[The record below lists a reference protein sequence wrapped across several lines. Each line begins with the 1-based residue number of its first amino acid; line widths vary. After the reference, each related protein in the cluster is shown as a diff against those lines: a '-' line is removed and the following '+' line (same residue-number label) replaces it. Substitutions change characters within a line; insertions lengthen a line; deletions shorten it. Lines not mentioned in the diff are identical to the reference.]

1 MDKTQINLERMRA
14 NDADWEEQKH
24 PRAKNGQ
31 FTSGSGSAG
40 GASKP
45 SAEPTA
51 GSPLKKAAAAVKGS
65 GASGKGAGGFA
76 YTPENK
82 KDVIA
87 TLKRDMD
94 NFGSNSAVGKVNASL
109 LSDLEGGKSFTE
121 AVNNAKAKYKGKGEE
136 YDAQL
141 YNFYVASKGPQWNE
155 NFMKE
160 YGDKGSD
167 YRSRKQALEKEAEAW
182 MNETAPA
189 PKKAAPKKAAA
200 PKKSNVLTGY
210 KGKTY
215 TQGITGAGANT
226 PAGEVHN
233 LIVGRIEST
242 NPTKAEIAE
251 AAWYIADED
260 LNDEVRRCREMV
272 KKFERDGNGYAAK
285 AWSKSLK
292 TAQKKVEICKEIAK
306 SMSAK
311 DSASPLQQA
320 AAILQSE

>member
-1 MDKTQINLERMRA
+1 MDKTQINVERMRA
-14 NDADWEEQKH
+14 CDAEWEEQKH
-24 PRAKNGQ
+24 PRAENGQ

-40 GASKP
+40 SSAKSNAKP
-45 SAEPTA
+45 VA
-51 GSPLKKAAAAVKGS
+51 GSPLKKAAAVAKGKKTAVGN
-65 GASGKGAGGFA
+65 GTGGFA

-167 YRSRKQALEKEAEAW
+167 YRSRKQALEREAEAW
-182 MNETAPA
+182 MNEAAPA
-189 PKKAAPKKAAA
+189 PKKAAPKKDAA
-200 PKKSNVLTGY
+200 SE
-210 KGKTY
+210 
-215 TQGITGAGANT
+215 Q
-226 PAGEVHN
+226 
-233 LIVGRIEST
+233 
-242 NPTKAEIAE
+242 
-251 AAWYIADED
+251 
-260 LNDEVRRCREMV
+260 
-272 KKFERDGNGYAAK
+272 
-285 AWSKSLK
+285 
-292 TAQKKVEICKEIAK
+292 
-306 SMSAK
+306 
-311 DSASPLQQA
+311 SPLQKA
-320 AAILQSE
+320 AAAVSQNSNY